1 SFNSMT
7 VLHSAPATAL
17 NIHIGYPS
25 TMNNLKCYCS
35 TAQAKENIEMDINTQ
50 LKIFPLSRLRPDRF
64 TLKL

>member
-1 SFNSMT
+1 M
-7 VLHSAPATAL
+7 LIL
-17 NIHIGYPS
+17 NIHIRHSS

-50 LKIFPLSRLRPDRF
+50 LKLFPLSRLRPDRF